1 MPALSVPPH
10 RRRAVA
16 ALGAVALAVTA
27 LHWSV
32 LAALHASAVRAPA
45 EVVRAAEGAP
55 RGPGAVRVV
64 AAPRLAQAAP
74 ARPPSAAD
82 AAPRRARRT
91 PAPRLSEPAVD
102 AAAARR
108 DDAWPTYATR
118 VPPAFSRR
126 YRVQRGAAYA
136 GHGVFDWQPGD
147 GGYVARFSTELG
159 AQSFAWE
166 SRGAF
171 DAAGL
176 APQRY
181 VDRRARRGAHAAN
194 FLRDAA
200 RIAYSGPAVEHP
212 LPPGAQDRL
221 SWLVQ
226 LAAIVQARAALP
238 AAGETLTLY
247 VSGARGDADRW
258 DFVVDGVEP
267 VATPDGARDALRL
280 TREPRRRWDVR
291 VEVWLDVAA
300 QHLPVRVLTTPTGA
314 ALPMDWL
321 LDDAP

>member
-1 MPALSVPPH
+1 MT
-10 RRRAVA
+10 
-16 ALGAVALAVTA
+16 VTA
-27 LHWSV
+27 LHWAV
-32 LAALHASAVRAPA
+32 LAGLHASAARAPVDVA
-45 EVVRAAEGAP
+45 RVADAAP

-64 AAPRLAQAAP
+64 AAPLPAQAAP
-74 ARPPSAAD
+74 PLPPPIAD

-91 PAPRLSEPAVD
+91 LAPPPSEPAVD
-102 AAAARR
+102 DAAVRR
-108 DDAWPTYATR
+108 PAWPTYMTQA
-118 VPPAFSRR
+118 PAAFSRR
-126 YRVQRGAAYA
+126 YRVQRGTSFA
-136 GHGVFDWQPGD
+136 GYGVFDWQPDDD
-147 GGYVARFSTELG
+147 GYTARFSAELG
-159 AQSFAWE
+159 PQSFAWE

-181 VDRRARRGAHAAN
+181 VDRRARRGAQAAN

-200 RIAYSGPAVEHP
+200 RIAYSGPSVEHP

-226 LAAIVQARAALP
+226 LAAIVQARGAALP

-267 VATPDGARDALRL
+267 VATPAGVRDALRL

-291 VEVWLDVAA
+291 VEVWLDAA
-300 QHLPVRVLTTPTGA
+300 VQHLPVRVLTTPTGA
-314 ALPMDWL
+314 APPMEWL
-321 LDDAP
+321 LDDAR